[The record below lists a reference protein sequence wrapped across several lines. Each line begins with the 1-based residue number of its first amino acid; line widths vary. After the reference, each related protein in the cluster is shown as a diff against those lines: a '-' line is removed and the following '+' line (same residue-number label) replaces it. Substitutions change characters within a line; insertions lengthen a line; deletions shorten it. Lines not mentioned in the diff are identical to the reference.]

1 METFVSYEYRGS
13 IIIGLFNKLFS
24 PVSKRITYFINRKL
38 RPSRGNTKLV
48 LACKARNIKPE
59 LVCKHLMRN
68 KEGKTIVVNRY
79 RNVAANSLTAQYNTR
94 RVNRLEGCWKNGRL
108 PGGMLGIVSVPLS
121 H

>member
-1 METFVSYEYRGS
+1 
-13 IIIGLFNKLFS
+13 
-24 PVSKRITYFINRKL
+24 
-38 RPSRGNTKLV
+38 
-48 LACKARNIKPE
+48 
-59 LVCKHLMRN
+59 MRN

-108 PGGMLGIVSVPLS
+108 PEGMLGIVSVPLS